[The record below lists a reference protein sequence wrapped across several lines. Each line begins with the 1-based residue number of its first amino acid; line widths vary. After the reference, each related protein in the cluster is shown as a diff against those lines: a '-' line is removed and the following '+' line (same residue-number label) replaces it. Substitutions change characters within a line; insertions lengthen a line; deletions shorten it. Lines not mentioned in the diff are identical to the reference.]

1 MNGASIIP
9 EVNGFNPLDFQ
20 RVEPTANMLSYSF
33 TFYPPNRYQSLFFV
47 EAIRR
52 LRFHFKH
59 QRRHLFS
66 RRIQAARFWRAS
78 PRRVNLQ
85 V

>member
-33 TFYPPNRYQSLFFV
+33 TFYPPNRYQSVFCGK
-47 EAIRR
+47 AIRR
-52 LRFHFKH
+52 LRFHFKP
-59 QRRHLFS
+59 QRRRLLS
-66 RRIQAARFWRAS
+66 RRIQPKRCWSAS
-78 PRRVNLQ
+78 SA
-85 V
+85 